1 MKYETI
7 WLSFDQMSKLFYRD
21 KSFISIHIKNA
32 IAEEFDNVVVA
43 NFATTTKHCAV

>member
-7 WLSFDQMSKLFYRD
+7 WLSLDQMSKLFYREE
-21 KSFISIHIKNA
+21 SFISIHIKNA